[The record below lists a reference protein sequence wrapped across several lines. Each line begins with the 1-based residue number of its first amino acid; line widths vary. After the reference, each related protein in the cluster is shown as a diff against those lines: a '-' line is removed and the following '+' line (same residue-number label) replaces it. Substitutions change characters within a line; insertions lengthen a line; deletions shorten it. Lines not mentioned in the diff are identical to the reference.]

1 MGMKDKIS
9 RMLVATDGS
18 NKANEAVKLALYLA
32 NSLGAEVEIF
42 HVIPSPAPTLGA
54 SIRLGGAAP
63 GRLHDYDAEQKTKS
77 EKIIQEAINESKNEY
92 PQLTIIS
99 KLGDGDPADSILKES
114 ENDFDAV
121 VLGHHGHSHL
131 NELIMGSVSEK
142 VIHKSKITVILS
154 T

>member
-1 MGMKDKIS
+1 MGMKDKIGG
-9 RMLVATDGS
+9 MLVATDGS

-32 NSLGAEVEIF
+32 NSLGAGVEIF

-63 GRLHDYDAEQKTKS
+63 GRLHDYDAEQRANS
-77 EKIIQEAINESKNEY
+77 EKIIKDAIDESKIKY
-92 PQLTIIS
+92 PKVAITS
-99 KLGDGDPADSILKES
+99 KIVEGDPADAILKES

-131 NELIMGSVSEK
+131 NELILGSVSEK